1 MTDRRFNP
9 LRQLIAG
16 FCDPYSPHDDDED
29 TVDTTEDSP
38 PMVHRT
44 ATTAKGSKSVEG
56 HTLAGQAARRAVI
69 NGKLQVSTTAEDDST
84 VPPVPQQRPTR
95 DTSELTIEST
105 ANEIPFRPDENGPE
119 IQFSMKITRQ
129 RREHA
134 LQVFFAS
141 LIFVVGTVMVLHK
154 LGYPSMADFHAPK
167 NILASSWGTGWIQ
180 IFDKTVIDRSGFLTL
195 QVSTKK
201 KEPSQGV
208 PPDVEEDE
216 IPVDVAVSRSREEDS
231 EQATET
237 TDTHSPQQ
245 SSTNSIDSQPKHVHT
260 DGGIKRNEDQTASEA
275 LSGEL

>member
-16 FCDPYSPHDDDED
+16 FCDPFSPHDDDENS
-29 TVDTTEDSP
+29 VDTTEDSP
-38 PMVHRT
+38 PMAHRT
-44 ATTAKGSKSVEG
+44 ATKGSKSDEG
-56 HTLAGQAARRAVI
+56 HTLAVLAARRGVV
-69 NGKLQVSTTAEDDST
+69 NGKLQVSTTAVDDSI
-84 VPPVPQQRPTR
+84 VPPVPNQNPTR
-95 DTSELTIEST
+95 NASELTIDST
-105 ANEIPFRPDENGPE
+105 ASEVPFRPDENGPE
-119 IQFSMKITRQ
+119 IQFSMKVTRQ
-129 RREHA
+129 RRQHA

-141 LIFVVGTVMVLHK
+141 LIVVVGTVMVLQK

-201 KEPSQGV
+201 KDPSQGF

-216 IPVDVAVSRSREEDS
+216 IPVDVAVSLSREEGS

-237 TDTHSPQQ
+237 TDTPSPQQ
-245 SSTNSIDSQPKHVHT
+245 SSTNNIDSQPKDVHT
-260 DGGIKRNEDQTASEA
+260 DGGIKCPEEQTASEA